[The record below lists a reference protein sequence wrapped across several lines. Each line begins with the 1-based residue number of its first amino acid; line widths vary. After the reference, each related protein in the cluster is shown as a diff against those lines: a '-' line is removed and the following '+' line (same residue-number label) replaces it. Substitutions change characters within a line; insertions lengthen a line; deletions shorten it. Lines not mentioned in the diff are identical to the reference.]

1 MPQYSYRVKNES
13 GKIFTGQAK
22 ADKEE
27 DLKNIL
33 IERGYMPLEIREVNA
48 LTDISQ
54 IKLFQKKV
62 KIKDLAIFCR
72 QFAIILEAGI
82 PISACMEIL
91 KEQTNNSTLKRR
103 IVDIGDDIKRGIS
116 LSSAMRKH
124 EDIFPE
130 ILINMVEA
138 GEVSGQLDKVFSRMA
153 EQFERDYKLVQK
165 VKGAMVYP
173 IIVLFIAFAVVF
185 ILMTFVVPTFSTV
198 LEDLGAKLPIYT
210 RILLAISNFFKS
222 FWWAIIGGLILLV
235 VGTTKF
241 LKTETG
247 KRTLGRFQL
256 TVPVL
261 KKLTKNLI
269 TARFTRNL
277 ATLIASGVLLIQSL
291 EVVQK
296 VLGNKI
302 ISEKL
307 EEVVGEIKKGRGL
320 SQPIANMKFFPPMVM
335 SMIRIGE
342 ESGDLD
348 YTLVKCADF
357 YDQEVD
363 QSIQELTQFIEPLI
377 IIFLAGIVGFV
388 MLGILT
394 PMFEVYKAMS
404 VD

>member
-1 MPQYSYRVKNES
+1 
-13 GKIFTGQAK
+13 
-22 ADKEE
+22 
-27 DLKNIL
+27 
-33 IERGYMPLEIREVNA
+33 
-48 LTDISQ
+48 
-54 IKLFQKKV
+54 
-62 KIKDLAIFCR
+62 
-72 QFAIILEAGI
+72 
-82 PISACMEIL
+82 
-91 KEQTNNSTLKRR
+91 
-103 IVDIGDDIKRGIS
+103 
-116 LSSAMRKH
+116 
-124 EDIFPE
+124 
-130 ILINMVEA
+130 
-138 GEVSGQLDKVFSRMA
+138 
-153 EQFERDYKLVQK
+153 
-165 VKGAMVYP
+165 
-173 IIVLFIAFAVVF
+173 
-185 ILMTFVVPTFSTV
+185 MTFVVPTFSTV
-198 LEDLGAKLPIYT
+198 LEDLGAELPIYT
-210 RILLAISNFFKS
+210 KILLAISNFFKN
-222 FWWAIIGGLILLV
+222 FWWAILGGLFALI
-235 VGTTKF
+235 VGTARF

-247 KRTLGRFQL
+247 KRTLGRIQL

-261 KKLTKNLI
+261 KKLTKHLI

-302 ISEKL
+302 ICEKL
-307 EEVVGEIKKGRGL
+307 EEVIGEIKKGRGL
-320 SQPIANMKFFPPMVM
+320 SQPIASLKFFPPMVM

-357 YDQEVD
+357 YDQEVE